1 MTTGG
6 VVVVGLGNSYRR
18 DDGVGVAAAT
28 ALDDLGLPGVCVRT
42 GIAEPMSLLDVW
54 TDAELA
60 VVIDA
65 AIVTPSAPGRI
76 RRYDLSEVPTQSD
89 GLSSHSVDV
98 GRAHALG
105 QALGRVPDTLAVF
118 TIEVADTGHGTG
130 LSPQVARAVPKL
142 VGMVVAEINRA
153 RSARRSPQPA
163 SR

>member
-1 MTTGG
+1 MIAGG

-28 ALDDLGLPGVCVRT
+28 ALDDLGLPGVRVRT
-42 GIAEPMSLLDVW
+42 GIAEPMSLLEAW
-54 TDAELA
+54 TGAELA

-65 AIVTPSAPGRI
+65 AIVTPSTPGRI
-76 RRYDLSEVPTQSD
+76 RRCDLSDVPNQTD

-105 QALGRVPDTLAVF
+105 QALGRVPDTLVLS
-118 TIEVADTGHGTG
+118 TVEVADTGHGTG
-130 LSPQVARAVPKL
+130 LTPQVARAVPKL
-142 VGMVVAEINRA
+142 VAMVAAEINRA
-153 RSARRSPQPA
+153 RPARRLPRPV

>member
-6 VVVVGLGNSYRR
+6 VVVVGLGNGYRR

-28 ALDDLGLPGVCVRT
+28 ALDDLGMPGVRVRT
-42 GIAEPMSLLDVW
+42 GIAEPMSLLEVW
-54 TDAELA
+54 TGAELA

-65 AIVTPSAPGRI
+65 AIVTPPTPGRI
-76 RRYDLSEVPTQSD
+76 RRCDLSDVPPQPN

-105 QALGRVPDTLAVF
+105 QALGRVPDALVVF

-130 LSPQVARAVPKL
+130 LTPQVARAVPKL
-142 VGMVVAEINRA
+142 VGMVAAEINLA
-153 RSARRSPQPA
+153 RRARRSPRPA